1 MSAEQSVLNRYQELK
16 QRLIYH
22 GHRYYVLDD
31 PEISDA
37 EYDRDYQELV
47 QLEAQH
53 PEIDTSDSPS
63 RRVGAPALESFDSV
77 THKVRM
83 LSLGNAFSNED
94 LEAFNKRIE
103 DKLGQHDIWFVCE
116 PKYDGVAVSL
126 MYQNGRLVQGATRGD
141 GSTGED
147 ITENVKTISSIP
159 LKLHGTG
166 HPKLIEVRGEVYM
179 PRKGFDTYNKRA
191 ISAGEKPFVNPR
203 NAAAGSLRQLDS
215 RITAQRPLEMCAY
228 SLGFSEGADLPAT
241 HSETLA
247 LIQRWGFKVST
258 VFSRVKGIQACLD
271 YYSDLES
278 KRHALP
284 FDIDG
289 IVYKVDSLKQ
299 QDQLGFVS
307 KAPRWAIARKFPA
320 QEEHT
325 ILNSVEYQ
333 VGRTGAITPVARLEP
348 VFVGGVTVSN
358 ATLHNREEI
367 ERLGI
372 AIGDTVVVRR
382 AGDVIPKIAAVVD
395 SKRPLNAEKI
405 KFPERC
411 PVCDSSVVYTEEE
424 AISRC
429 SAGLTCPAQMKETIK
444 HYASRNAMDIDGLG
458 DRLIEIFFDRKM
470 IATVADIYDL
480 KIDDI
485 AELEGFGEKSA
496 SNLLKAIENSKKT
509 TFDKFLYS
517 LGIREVGQSTA
528 RNLAKAFRSI
538 ESLRSASVEELMG
551 VDDIGPVVAEYVSTF
566 FASETNQLLIQ
577 SLIEHG
583 VSWPAPPEANAEP
596 CSGKTYVLTGTLE
609 TLKRADAKNRLI
621 ALGAKVAGSVSK
633 NTDIV
638 FYGPGAGSKLTK
650 AQELGV
656 PALDEAELIK
666 MLEAYEAS

>member
-1 MSAEQSVLNRYQELK
+1 MTTTVTRPLFLVL
-16 QRLIYH
+16 H
-22 GHRYYVLDD
+22 VLDD

-53 PEIDTSDSPS
+53 PEVDTSDSPS

-271 YYSDLES
+271 YFSDLES

-289 IVYKVDSLKQ
+289 IVYKVDSL
-299 QDQLGFVS
+299 
-307 KAPRWAIARKFPA
+307 
-320 QEEHT
+320 
-325 ILNSVEYQ
+325 
-333 VGRTGAITPVARLEP
+333 
-348 VFVGGVTVSN
+348 
-358 ATLHNREEI
+358 
-367 ERLGI
+367 
-372 AIGDTVVVRR
+372 
-382 AGDVIPKIAAVVD
+382 
-395 SKRPLNAEKI
+395 
-405 KFPERC
+405 
-411 PVCDSSVVYTEEE
+411 
-424 AISRC
+424 
-429 SAGLTCPAQMKETIK
+429 
-444 HYASRNAMDIDGLG
+444 NAMDIDGLG

-485 AELEGFGEKSA
+485 AELEGFGQKSA
-496 SNLLKAIENSKKT
+496 SNLRKAIENSKKT

-528 RNLAKAFRSI
+528 RNLAKAFKSI

-577 SLIEHG
+577 SLIQHG
-583 VSWPAPPEANAEP
+583 VSWPCPDVSA
-596 CSGKTYVLTGTLE
+596 VRLE
-609 TLKRADAKNRLI
+609 IPKIYAIFLIRKMAGITMQKRPVND
-621 ALGAKVAGSVSK
+621 GE
-633 NTDIV
+633 
-638 FYGPGAGSKLTK
+638 YP
-650 AQELGV
+650 
-656 PALDEAELIK
+656 
-666 MLEAYEAS
+666 YH